1 MLYYLLQILNMIHWA
16 TFEGEGWRFALVEFA
31 DQFPGGEYT
40 EMIVRALL
48 ETFA

>member
-1 MLYYLLQILNMIHWA
+1 MLYYLLQLLKMAEWA
-16 TFEGEGWRFALVEFA
+16 TSEGWRFALVEFA
-31 DQFPGGEYT
+31 DQFPGGEST